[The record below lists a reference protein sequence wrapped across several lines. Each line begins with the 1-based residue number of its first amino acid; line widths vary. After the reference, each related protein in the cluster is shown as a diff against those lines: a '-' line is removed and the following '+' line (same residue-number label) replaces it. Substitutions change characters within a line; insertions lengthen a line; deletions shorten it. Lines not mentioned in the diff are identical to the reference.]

1 MNESKFCFI
10 KNLQNHNDT
19 TAMCSSLRLIVRN
32 LRLSA
37 KRLILAVSCLFLVI
51 VCSAM
56 VSSSLHPFPT
66 IFRSRKIETVY
77 EASGGNCR
85 KVSETLGD
93 SCARSLR
100 SSTLELSSGTVRSSC
115 FRCQR
120 DVTCSLSLS
129 LSLPPALKKRKEKKK
144 KKSWNESEV
153 SSIWSGEQREDAQDS
168 VQFVSQQRIGV
179 VWHCCPQLPLVD
191 PTVRVVMT
199 PSHRLTSPLNLLPG
213 LVALYNHLA
222 PLCLSCLLRLHFRP
236 RLLERGR
243 IARKTADTHLACRA
257 RELVGYQEAS
267 FSASCCSDSVKLIRA
282 VFTSLSCER
291 RVCSSRRNV
300 TILFVLATQKK
311 VISTIETCRL
321 NWIFLLWAM
330 KHTFANV
337 GDF

>member
-144 KKSWNESEV
+144 EKELKRKRSLVHLEWRTTRRRA
-153 SSIWSGEQREDAQDS
+153 GQRA
-168 VQFVSQQRIGV
+168 VCF
-179 VWHCCPQLPLVD
+179 
-191 PTVRVVMT
+191 PTAYWR
-199 PSHRLTSPLNLLPG
+199 RLTLLP
-213 LVALYNHLA
+213 
-222 PLCLSCLLRLHFRP
+222 S
-236 RLLERGR
+236 
-243 IARKTADTHLACRA
+243 IATR
-257 RELVGYQEAS
+257 
-267 FSASCCSDSVKLIRA
+267 
-282 VFTSLSCER
+282 
-291 RVCSSRRNV
+291 
-300 TILFVLATQKK
+300 
-311 VISTIETCRL
+311 
-321 NWIFLLWAM
+321 
-330 KHTFANV
+330 
-337 GDF
+337 